1 MHFIWGFQWS
11 AFMGNAVAH
20 GFLTNAGV
28 GELAVP
34 TPKEYVERAVAL
46 ASDWDLLDVLHKNLR
61 TMLENSPAMDAEGYV
76 REIEGKYK
84 EILSAVHNHDV
95 FD

>member
-1 MHFIWGFQWS
+1 M
-11 AFMGNAVAH
+11 
-20 GFLTNAGV
+20 
-28 GELAVP
+28 
-34 TPKEYVERAVAL
+34 VAL